1 MIKIFSN
8 MKEAKAPKE
17 EKKSNK
23 SNFILNSDITVDSLY
38 NKIKEDLKLWSYFSN
53 WGNTTK
59 EETHDDPMDIDNAG
73 KFKGKGKQNKVN
85 KIQKYDSNNQEH
97 ERNTRKGKE
106 EKDKYCYICD
116 MNNPDVSRVTEWATE
131 PFGRVHMYIVLL
143 KQSSLYGNN
152 CFLTILDDYSRYEW
166 FASKNNNHNLYVL
179 WISINHIILEVTFL
193 FGLTNFTFILCGVM
207 KASSSSKIPAIIAVS
222 LETLNLLE
230 GKNGFYDKCLLCIN
244 N

>member
-1 MIKIFSN
+1 M
-8 MKEAKAPKE
+8 E
-17 EKKSNK
+17 EKEKVKYFLRVLLTSNK

-116 MNNPDVSRVTEWATE
+116 MNNPDANEWYFNWKPPTNPTNSNSKFNKYYNEKKREITKITTGTKNINNNSYINSKHPEIKVSRVTE
-131 PFGRVHMYIVLL
+131 YLNSL
-143 KQSSLYGNN
+143 KNIFQ
-152 CFLTILDDYSRYEW
+152 
-166 FASKNNNHNLYVL
+166 
-179 WISINHIILEVTFL
+179 INE
-193 FGLTNFTFILCGVM
+193 
-207 KASSSSKIPAIIAVS
+207 
-222 LETLNLLE
+222 
-230 GKNGFYDKCLLCIN
+230 Y
-244 N
+244 